1 MSEMTSSERVRK
13 AIKFDYPDRPPVSH
27 AILPSAMLHY
37 GDTLRGILKDVHED
51 FGWDYLPDL
60 PREKLPPYY
69 RKGRNKDGFGVV
81 WESSEDGEYGLP
93 VEKPLSDWS
102 NYPSFVWP
110 DFEVRPP
117 VYRLY
122 SGHMVGKDPR
132 WYSRGGWITFFE
144 NMQELRGF
152 EDLLADIAMEE
163 KAALDLRDGMLDFNM
178 RLIDKFL
185 ALDYDGIHFADD
197 WGTQNSL
204 MINPQLWRSFFRPC
218 YAKMFEKVRAAG
230 KDVHFHSDGFI
241 IDIIGDLIDL
251 GVSVVNCQSNCMG
264 NDEVGRRFKGKI
276 CFRTDIDRQ
285 KVMTFGTPA
294 EVKKHIGELF
304 RALGSEK
311 GGIIACGEI
320 GRDTPL
326 DNIKAMYEAF
336 MAFRF

>member
-1 MSEMTSSERVRK
+1 MGEMTSSERVKK
-13 AIKFDYPDRPPVSH
+13 AISFDYPDRPPVSH

-37 GDTLRGILKDVHED
+37 GDKLRDILKDVHED

-60 PREKLPPYY
+60 PKEKLPPYY
-69 RKGRNKDGFGVV
+69 KKGRNKDGFGVV

-102 NYPSFVWP
+102 KYKSFVWP
-110 DFEVRPP
+110 DFEVKPP

-152 EDLLADIAMEE
+152 EDLLADIAMEDE
-163 KAALDLRDGMLDFNM
+163 AALDLRDGMLAYNM

-204 MINPQLWRSFFRPC
+204 MINPKLWRSFFRPC

-264 NDEVGRRFKGKI
+264 NDEVGRRFKGRI

-285 KVMTFGTPA
+285 RVMPFGTPG